1 MKLGCCRYGPISEV
15 FLDGNKGTETRD
27 MVYLFPTWFTLIHQ
41 LQPNANIFSDAGPDV
56 RWVGDE
62 TGEAGVTSWSMINST
77 AVTIGGAEEA

>member
-1 MKLGCCRYGPISEV
+1 MVQPLIQVGNEIGVLQVWTHIRGV
-15 FLDGNKGTETRD
+15 F
-27 MVYLFPTWFTLIHQ
+27 TWFALIHQ

-62 TGEAGVTSWSMINST
+62 TGEAGVTSWSMINRT